1 MERTLPTIEAKNKN
15 TRGKY
20 LMSRK
25 VLLGALALGV
35 AVPALVVPMQG
46 TVKAAESDYSYN
58 ENSEGEI
65 IITGFQWAITLKEIN
80 IPETIKGK
88 PVTGIAKGAFENK
101 KLTKVTLP
109 SGLKRIEERAF
120 YLNQLTEINFPEGL
134 EYIGK
139 ESFTANKLE
148 NLELPNSVTGLGV
161 NVFNNNQITSLKI
174 STGLSIISEG
184 AFFNNKLTSIVIPE
198 NTILIG
204 KQSFGANNLTSI
216 SFPKTLETINE
227 KAFNSNELER
237 VIIPYGTEVIWAN
250 AFTGNKINSVILPP
264 TIRTMAGNIF
274 SANQI
279 DAKDIVIK
287 APDNAIIKRY
297 AEVYGHSYE
306 LYEYDEETGFPVDPE
321 TGNKIDPSTGEQI
334 LPEPELPTDPETP
347 PAEEGKGLWSPDQE
361 GGQFVSTMIPEVT
374 VVGGKAVSGIT
385 LKKFDYGLNE
395 AITTELGDIKF
406 ASDGKGNTVV
416 SMPNGLSKVETNTEV
431 DVKYKGTHIL
441 TVVVKP
447 APKLDFS
454 FGW

>member
-1 MERTLPTIEAKNKN
+1 
-15 TRGKY
+15 
-20 LMSRK
+20 MSKK

-35 AVPALVVPMQG
+35 VVPAVVVPMQG
-46 TVKAAESDYSYN
+46 TVKAAESDYSYI

-120 YLNQLTEINFPEGL
+120 YLNQLTEINFPERL
-134 EYIGK
+134 EYIGR
-139 ESFTANKLE
+139 ESFAANKLE

-161 NVFNNNQITSLKI
+161 NVFNNNQITKLKI

-184 AFFNNKLTSIVIPE
+184 AFFNNKLTSVEIPE
-198 NTILIG
+198 NVILIG
-204 KQSFGANNLTSI
+204 KLSFGANKLTSI
-216 SFPKTLETINE
+216 TFPKTLETINE

-306 LYEYDEETGFPVDPE
+306 LYEYDEETGFPIDPE

-334 LPEPELPTDPETP
+334 FPESELPVDPTEPEEPTVNDDWSFANPSAP
-347 PAEEGKGLWSPDQE
+347 FKGVKPTITL
-361 GGQFVSTMIPEVT
+361 
-374 VVGGKAVSGIT
+374 VGGKPATDILITSADWVTEETIVVTDLGNIILTPDGLGNTLVSVPSG
-385 LKKFDYGLNE
+385 
-395 AITTELGDIKF
+395 LGDKKT
-406 ASDGKGNTVV
+406 ASTV
-416 SMPNGLSKVETNTEV
+416 NVEHEGVRFMN
-431 DVKYKGTHIL
+431 I
-441 TVVVKP
+441 VVKAVP
-447 APKLDFS
+447 NLDFV
-454 FGW
+454 FGK